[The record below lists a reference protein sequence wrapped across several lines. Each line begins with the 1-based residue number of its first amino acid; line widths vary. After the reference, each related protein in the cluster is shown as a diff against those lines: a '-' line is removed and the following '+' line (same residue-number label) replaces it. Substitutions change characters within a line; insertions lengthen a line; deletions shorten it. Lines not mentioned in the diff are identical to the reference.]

1 MLDKKIKASITLN
14 RPSINFWRFPW
25 CITLDAMSDCWVC
38 RDSKNCSW
46 PLLTKYTPLALFMH
60 FLQNAYIGE
69 DDLGKLP
76 QMHSKFKNAFP
87 NDKTCAE
94 FSKISFRWK
103 IASACEIHI
112 VNALSCL
119 DVPPFT
125 TTGFPTMDMWT
136 TWTSNFVEMCSF

>member
-1 MLDKKIKASITLN
+1 MLDKKSKHQFAYTDLQSTAGDFHSAAHWMLYPIVEL
-14 RPSINFWRFPW
+14 
-25 CITLDAMSDCWVC
+25 CL
-38 RDSKNCSW
+38 DSKNCSW
-46 PLLTKYTPLALFMH
+46 PLTKYTPLAFFMH
-60 FLQNAYIGE
+60 FLQNAYIAE
-69 DDLGKLP
+69 DDSRKLP

-125 TTGFPTMDMWT
+125 TSTDFPTMDMWT
-136 TWTSNFVEMCSF
+136 TWSSNFVEMCSF